1 MSTLST
7 IAGQD
12 SNNLFVMGKL
22 LDSQSN
28 EPLIFATIAVRIRT
42 NETFLTGGAA
52 DSEGNFKIRSLK
64 KGIYS
69 VEISALGYEK
79 MTLEVDL
86 KTDTDLGNIL
96 LQPKTAVLEE
106 VIIAGE
112 RVKAK
117 KDPDR
122 TIYFM
127 NEKIYQVSNTG
138 TDMLSY
144 IPGIKIDLMKN
155 ISINGNTNIKI
166 LVDGKERDKNFMDQ
180 LDPERID
187 RVEIINSPGTR
198 YDATISGVVNII
210 LKEKSG
216 PGFNGHIFVEVPVSR
231 SIIYSFPGYSINY
244 SSGKLDLFTSYTGE
258 FSYFDIVES
267 DSREINNESGLS
279 EVKTKQFVRQKDWS
293 HIFHLGADYKLN
305 KSNQFSL
312 YSYINPFSREFDG
325 NVEYR
330 TAGNQYGDKNLNY
343 FRNDDDRNISSLHS
357 VWFRHGFDKQ
367 GSELTFDMTYSTLR
381 ASNGTNYTYNGLTNE
396 LNGNYS
402 SLVKPFQNSVSIRLD
417 YTMPFSEKLKID
429 AGLKVRLQKMNDRQ
443 TEGFNYFE
451 NVFAGYGI
459 ISYTIPDYTFI
470 AGLRSENSEAGLKNS
485 VDFSHFNILPQLS
498 VTRKFTNKQTL
509 ELSYSS
515 TLYRPNIYEL
525 NPNAGFSDPFSL
537 SLGNPGLESEI
548 THKLKLGWSKKTG
561 ENFITSDIFYEAESN
576 SINRY
581 SEVTNNGLVET
592 HVANLGSIRR
602 IGAQFSGSF
611 KVLRNITLNQWLR
624 VYNMNTDG
632 NDIAELKNIPARHRN
647 VVETSIS
654 AIAAFRHAI
663 ALSLQFQYS
672 SPVIDMQSDY
682 FSDPLWMI
690 SVEKSF
696 LKKFKA
702 GVVTALPFTG
712 SFTYHG
718 NNTNTC
724 SLSNHSEG
732 NLQLPVFPVWF
743 RLRYQFH
750 AGEKGLRNIQKREEI
765 INGPKKGF

>member
-1 MSTLST
+1 MSTLLT
-7 IAGQD
+7 IEGQESD
-12 SNNLFVMGKL
+12 NLSVTGKL
-22 LDSQSN
+22 QDSQSS

-42 NETFLTGGAA
+42 NETFLTGGSA
-52 DSEGNFKIRSLK
+52 DSEGNFKIASLK
-64 KGIYS
+64 KEIYS

-79 MTLEVDL
+79 LTIQVDL
-86 KTDTDLGNIL
+86 KADTDLGNIL

-106 VIIAGE
+106 IIIAGE

-127 NEKIYQVSNTG
+127 NEIIYQASNTG
-138 TDMLSY
+138 TDMLGY

-166 LVDGKERDKNFMDQ
+166 LVDGKERDKNFLDQ

-210 LKEKSG
+210 LKEKAG
-216 PGFNGHIFVEVPVSR
+216 RGFNGHIFAEVPVLR

-267 DSREINNESGLS
+267 DSREINNESGFS
-279 EVKTKQFVRQKDWS
+279 EVKAKQFVRQKDWS

-305 KSNQFSL
+305 KNNQFSF

-325 NVEYR
+325 NAEYR
-330 TAGNQYGDKNLNY
+330 SAGYQYGNKNLNY
-343 FRNDDDRNISSLHS
+343 LRNDNDRNVSSLHS
-357 VWFRHGFDKQ
+357 VWFRHGFDEP
-367 GSELTFDMTYSTLR
+367 GSELTIDMSYSTLR
-381 ASNGTNYTYNGLTNE
+381 ASNGTNYTYDGLPDE
-396 LNGNYS
+396 LIGNFS

-417 YTMPFSEKLKID
+417 YTRPFSEKLKVD

-443 TEGFNYFE
+443 TEGFDYFE
-451 NVFAGYGI
+451 NVIAGYGI
-459 ISYTIPDYTFI
+459 IAYTIPDYTFI

-485 VDFSHFNILPQLS
+485 SDFSHFNILPQLS
-498 VTRKFTNKQTL
+498 LTRKFTNRQTL

-515 TLYRPNIYEL
+515 TLYRPDIYEL
-525 NPNAGFSDPFSL
+525 NPNAGFSDPFSV
-537 SLGNPGLESEI
+537 SLGNPGLKSEI
-548 THKLKLGWSKKTG
+548 THKLKLGWSKTTG
-561 ENFITSDIFYEAESN
+561 DNFITPGIFYEAERN
-576 SINRY
+576 SVNRY
-581 SEVTNNGLVET
+581 SEVMNNGLIEN
-592 HVANLGSIRR
+592 HVANLGSIRK

-611 KVLRNITLNQWLR
+611 KVLRIITLNQWLR
-624 VYNMNTDG
+624 VYNMNTAG
-632 NDIAELKNIPARHRN
+632 NDIAKLKNIPARHRN

-654 AIAAFRHAI
+654 AIAAFRHDI

-672 SPVIDMQSDY
+672 SPVIEMQSDY

-718 NNTNTC
+718 NNTSTG
-724 SLSNHSEG
+724 SLSIYSEG
-732 NLQLPVFPVWF
+732 SLQLPVFPVWF
-743 RLRYQFH
+743 RLRYQFN
-750 AGEKGLRNIQKREEI
+750 AGEKGLRNIQKREDI
-765 INGPKKGF
+765 INGLKKGF